1 MTDRRI
7 RLADDVA
14 AREEI
19 KRRSRRDFLL
29 AGGAALAAVG
39 GYSWMRSRPVED
51 GVPGP
56 QRRVLDF
63 NEKLAHGY
71 LSDSRMTPMYSLKDV
86 GHQKS
91 NGQYGLDDD
100 VDDDTYRLTVD
111 PGAGA
116 PSIELTIDQVKA
128 LPKVEQITKF
138 CCIEGWS
145 VVTQWTGV
153 RFVDFTRKYFPSG
166 RRLPAYVSMA
176 TPSQEYY
183 VGLDAKSALHP
194 QTLLAY
200 EINGQP
206 LGDEHGAPLRLVVPV
221 KYGIKNIK
229 RVASIQYTDQRPS
242 DYWAEQ
248 GYDWFAG
255 L

>member
-1 MTDRRI
+1 MTDPRVRI
-7 RLADDVA
+7 VDEAT
-14 AREEI
+14 ARDEI

-29 AGGAALAAVG
+29 AGGAALAAIG
-39 GYSWMRSRPVED
+39 GYSWMRSRPQED
-51 GVPGP
+51 GVAGP
-56 QRRVLDF
+56 QRRVLEF
-63 NEKLAHGY
+63 NERVAHGY
-71 LSDSRMTPMYSLKDV
+71 LSDARLVPTYSPGDIGPL
-86 GHQKS
+86 KS

-100 VDDDTYRLTVD
+100 VDDDNYRLTVD
-111 PGAGA
+111 SGGGVTP
-116 PSIELTIDQVKA
+116 IELTMDDLKA

-145 VVTQWTGV
+145 VITQWKGV

-166 RRLPAYVSMA
+166 RQLPAYVSMA

-183 VGLDAKSALHP
+183 VGLDTKSALHP

-206 LGDEHGAPLRLVVPV
+206 LGDEHGAPLRLVLPV

-229 RVASIQYTDQRPS
+229 RVASIQYTDMRPS
-242 DYWAEQ
+242 DYWAER